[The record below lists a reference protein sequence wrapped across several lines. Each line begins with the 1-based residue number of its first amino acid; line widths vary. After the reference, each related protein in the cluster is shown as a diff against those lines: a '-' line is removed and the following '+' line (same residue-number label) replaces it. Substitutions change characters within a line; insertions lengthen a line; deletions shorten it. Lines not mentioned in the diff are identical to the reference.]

1 LFSREDEQ
9 RILRIGAAF
18 PSPSLHKAGMK
29 TAEAGEGRAE
39 ACKSL
44 ERQLT
49 PRQGAKS
56 EFSVLLNWGDGSPF
70 NQPNLISPQMA
81 EC

>member
-1 LFSREDEQ
+1 M
-9 RILRIGAAF
+9 GAAF
-18 PSPSLHKAGMK
+18 SCPSLHKAGMK
-29 TAEAGEGRAE
+29 TAAGEGRAE

-49 PRQGAKS
+49 PRQEAKS